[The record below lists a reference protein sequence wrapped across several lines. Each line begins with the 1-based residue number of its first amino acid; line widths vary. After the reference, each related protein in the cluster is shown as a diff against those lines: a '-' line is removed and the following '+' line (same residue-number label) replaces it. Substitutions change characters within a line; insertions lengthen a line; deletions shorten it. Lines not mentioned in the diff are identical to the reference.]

1 MENLAQYE
9 KFNEQIMA
17 FFTKPI
23 GIIIILLMYIIFM
36 IIPLWKIF
44 EKAGQ
49 KGWKA
54 IIPIYNI
61 YILFK
66 IAWKPSMFYVFIVV
80 EVLQNVIPLF
90 NIKTLILSSIVTVL
104 SIILLVVMVKLS
116 VKVAKSFGKEKG
128 FGIGILF
135 LPIIF
140 LYILALGK
148 SEYVGIEEED

>member
-9 KFNEQIMA
+9 KINEQIMA

-23 GIIIILLMYIIFM
+23 GIIMILLMYIIFM

-44 EKAGQ
+44 EKADQ

-90 NIKTLILSSIVTVL
+90 NIRTLILSSIVTVL
-104 SIILLVVMVKLS
+104 SIIILVVMVKLS

-148 SEYVGIEEED
+148 SEYVGIEEKD